1 MANANLSS
9 LQSAKHAHVA
19 KVIINAIEKGA
30 GKFEMPWH
38 ARKGPLRRP
47 ANAATG
53 TTYKGVNIVTLW
65 VEQEERGFKT
75 NLWATYRQW
84 QDLGARIKK
93 GERSTP
99 VVFTSLKEVE
109 EANEGVVE
117 PQPDDKLKRRR
128 KFISKWYSVFNADQV
143 DDWQSEHPA
152 HGPEVPLVPSAE
164 KFIHTVNATVIRT
177 TGRACYRPADDVI
190 ECPPVEQFN
199 GSSTSTALESY
210 YATLLHEH
218 VHWTGH
224 ESRLNRNF
232 GKRFGDEV
240 YAFEE
245 LVAEL
250 GSAFLCAD
258 LDVTNEPR
266 PDHAAYVD
274 HWLKDLKQH
283 PLSLFVAAGKAERAV
298 TYLHDLDEMRKLVA

>member
-1 MANANLSS
+1 MANVNLSS

-19 KVIINAIEKGA
+19 EVIIAAIEKGA

-38 ARKGPLRRP
+38 AKKGPLCRP

-53 TTYKGVNIVTLW
+53 STYRGVNIVTLW
-65 VEQEERGFKT
+65 VEREDRSFT
-75 NLWATYRQW
+75 SNLWATYRQW
-84 QDLGARIKK
+84 QELGAQVKK

-99 VVFTSLKEVE
+99 VMYTSLKEAKSE
-109 EANEGVVE
+109 ESEENEADE
-117 PQPDDKLKRRR
+117 KLKRRR
-128 KFISKWYSVFNADQV
+128 KFFSKWYSVFNADQV
-143 DDWQSEHPA
+143 DEWTSPHPA
-152 HGPEVPLVPSAE
+152 YGPEVPLMPSAE
-164 KFIHTVNATVIRT
+164 KFIATANARVKYGTP
-177 TGRACYRPADDVI
+177 RACYRPSDDWI
-190 ECPPVEQFN
+190 ECPSLDQFT
-199 GSSTSTALESY
+199 GSSTSTPLESF

-224 ESRLNRNF
+224 ESRLNRDF

-258 LDVTNEPR
+258 LEVTNEPR
-266 PDHAAYVD
+266 TDHAAYVAS
-274 HWLKDLKQH
+274 WLKGLKGH
-283 PLSLFVAAGKAERAV
+283 PLSLFIAASKAERAV
-298 TYLHDLDEMRKLVA
+298 TFLHDMDEMRKLVA